1 MGVGSEEIFH
11 LPDHHGGAH
20 VARRVGGVAN
30 DDIGRH
36 IVLPNINHSVD
47 GKYHEGETGLQISL
61 SGVVVDTKLGGRRP
75 ISARERSGPAITT
88 STITRLTSRGGRF
101 RA

>member
-20 VARRVGGVAN
+20 EARRVSGVAN

-36 IVLPNINHSVD
+36 IVLPNINHPVD
-47 GKYHEGETGLQISL
+47 GKDHEGETWLQICP
-61 SGVVVDTKLGGRRP
+61 SGVMVDTKLRGGRP
-75 ISARERSGPAITT
+75 ISARERA
-88 STITRLTSRGGRF
+88 
-101 RA
+101 